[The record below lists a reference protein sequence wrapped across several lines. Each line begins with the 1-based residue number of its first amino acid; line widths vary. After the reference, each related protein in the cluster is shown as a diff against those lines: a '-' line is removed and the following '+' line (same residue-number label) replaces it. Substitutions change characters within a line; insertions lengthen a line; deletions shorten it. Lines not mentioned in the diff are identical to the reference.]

1 MKILRGKSSFL
12 RSLLLIVLCIPA
24 MFLLDVCSNKKSEQ
38 PKTALA
44 APVTVEAAGR
54 KTMPVQL
61 RAIGNVEAYAS
72 VQIKSRVAGE
82 LTKVHFREGQDVN
95 KGDLLFTIDP
105 RPFKAALE
113 SAQANQA
120 RDTALAKK
128 ADEDVKRYTE
138 LMKEELVSRD
148 RYEQVIANAEA
159 MKATVNADKAA
170 VENARLQL
178 NYCTIYAPIS
188 GRTGSLLVNEG
199 NQIKANDD
207 KPMVVIYQMQ
217 PVYVA
222 FSVPEQNL
230 SEIKKFMSRGKLGVE
245 AYISGEDKS
254 PVQGV
259 LTFIDNA
266 VDTSTGT
273 IMMKATFDNRERTLW
288 PGQFVTVRIT
298 LATIHDAVVVP
309 AQAVQTGQQGQ
320 FVFVVKG
327 DAAELRTVTTGIT
340 HKEMTVIEKG
350 LAPGEQVIT
359 DGQMRLAPGA
369 KVEIKQPQ
377 GAESKEQGTEKKQ
390 KEQPTPRGIA
400 GDKAK

>member
-38 PKTALA
+38 PKTAPA